1 MNILTKE
8 ILVCAAMMMLAG
20 CGVKKLLE
28 IEAPGGDV
36 ALMTGVL
43 ITKEGGGYKI
53 QYSLQDDELAYTSAD
68 GTLTVTIVGYND
80 ERKVY
85 FEKFYEVEKSD
96 FKKYKTIL
104 GGEVWGHV
112 IILRK
117 SAVEQYG
124 SDIHATMKLKF
135 ETEKG
140 ASFEG
145 EDSIFL

>member
-1 MNILTKE
+1 MIVLSRE
-8 ILVCAAMMMLAG
+8 ILACTLVMLLAG
-20 CGVKKLLE
+20 CGVKKLLD

-68 GTLTVTIVGYND
+68 GTLTVTIVDFND

-85 FEKFYEVEKSD
+85 FQKSYEVEKSD

-112 IILRK
+112 IILKK

-124 SDIHATMKLKF
+124 SDVHATMKLKF
-135 ETEKG
+135 ETEDG
-140 ASFEG
+140 ARFEE
-145 EDSIFL
+145 EDSVFL